1 MRDKLKMNIRLSKRS
16 KTKTFAL
23 VFTYKNKTHSVSL
36 GKVVGLQRSIA
47 FSIFDDVSYY
57 LKNGSSR
64 PICGDAKYV
73 VEKINTIIRNT
84 FEEDLI
90 TSTSSIEEMISEI
103 PSPQEL
109 HKITIRL
116 KELHDLAKAKYYR
129 FGEED

>member
-1 MRDKLKMNIRLSKRS
+1 MKDKLKMNIRLSKRS

-36 GKVVGLQRSIA
+36 GKAVGLQRSVA
-47 FSIFDDVSYY
+47 SSILDDVSYY

-64 PICGDAKYV
+64 PIYGNAKYV
-73 VEKINTIIRNT
+73 VEKINTIVRKT

-90 TSTSSIEEMISEI
+90 VSTSDVEEMINEI

-109 HKITIRL
+109 HKIATRL
-116 KELHDLAKAKYYR
+116 EELLYLTKVKYFR